1 MHYSKLFPL
10 PLGSIT
16 ARGFLFDQLS
26 RNKNG
31 MGGHLDE
38 LEPEMIRDP
47 YIGRKHVP
55 GWDDADQA
63 AWGGEISGNYWTGL
77 IELAYSLNDD
87 ELIRKAASW
96 VDAALKNQRDDGY
109 LGTFDPDK
117 DDIYADYNAWGT
129 ACGMRGL
136 LAFYE
141 ATKRADVLKAV
152 HRCMLWFC
160 KYWTGEKKT
169 SYAGPYIIEPMV
181 FCYYHTGDRRL
192 IDFAEEYAEF
202 LCGHDIF
209 KTSYKAFLKE
219 PLEYNSNHTA
229 GMGTQSRLPALLYTV
244 TGKEDYLKASERI
257 LDEIYQKATHLS
269 GSPVSVTEY
278 LAPVTSTAETEYCSY
293 AFYHTTDYYLSY
305 ITGKS
310 KYGDR
315 IEEMFY
321 NGAQGARKKDERA
334 IAYLSSPNQIYAT
347 EHSSSAFTDMQA
359 YSPCYPTSCC
369 PVNSVALLGNF
380 VRSMFLRDN
389 KNNIYANVY
398 GPCSLSHN
406 GIKIDEV
413 TEYPF
418 RNRVKFIIK
427 EGSGFSLFL
436 RIPDW
441 CEEYRVTLNK
451 KEIAA
456 QKNENGFAEIS
467 SLKEGDTAEITFR
480 EETKILRVNDDCK
493 KHPIA
498 IKRGTLL
505 YSLHIDEVWTP
516 YPGRPATPLPE
527 GWSWYR
533 AEPKFDEADCRDMHE
548 RLGLRK
554 NQISWN
560 IALDEDLSPDD
571 IKVELCDNGGYV
583 WEDPKIKLHL
593 TGYKAPYLCAPYPT
607 RTFEP
612 FGEKQTV
619 THKVKVT
626 LVPYGCTN
634 LRITYFP
641 IAKK

>member
-96 VDAALKNQRDDGY
+96 VDAALKNQHEDGY

-129 ACGMRGL
+129 ACGMRAL

-257 LDEIYQKATHLS
+257 LDEIYEKATHLS

-398 GPCSLSHN
+398 GPCSLHCD
-406 GIKIDEV
+406 GVGIDEV

-456 QKNENGFAEIS
+456 EKNENGFAEIS
-467 SLKEGDTAEITFR
+467 SLKEGDVAEITFR

-560 IALDEDLSPDD
+560 IALDEALSPDD